1 MFNGANQLMIL
12 NKKQDIR
19 YRFTLV
25 VEVCVIYAIY
35 ILTQGAKHVKM
46 YENFHA
52 NRSMVFFIV

>member
-1 MFNGANQLMIL
+1 MFNVANQLMHL

-19 YRFTLV
+19 YGLTILA

-46 YENFHA
+46 Q
-52 NRSMVFFIV
+52 